1 MKKLILLLT
10 ALLASAALTF
20 AQTPEEIVKN
30 MEAQMDKADQ
40 AGLQVTMELKIPII
54 GTTSARMHVL
64 GKKSRTD
71 IALKDHKSTMWTD
84 ENTIWTWTNTPA
96 QNEVVVENK
105 KESSSSSEDNL
116 KLAEGITE
124 GYDVTLTKETADAW
138 YLNCKKSKSNT
149 DKDDPKTITLVVE
162 KGTYMMKELST
173 KVQGLTVALKDA
185 KLGVSESDVTFDISK
200 CPGAKLTDKR

>member
-116 KLAEGITE
+116 TLAEGITE

>member
-10 ALLASAALTF
+10 ALLASTALTF

>member
-10 ALLASAALTF
+10 ALLASTALTF

-30 MEAQMDKADQ
+30 VEAQMDKADQ

>member
-1 MKKLILLLT
+1 MKRFILLLT
-10 ALLASAALTF
+10 TLLASAALVF

-54 GTTSARMHVL
+54 GTTAARMHVL

-71 IALKDHKSTMWTD
+71 IALKGHKSTMWTD
-84 ENTIWTWTNTPA
+84 ESTIWTWTNTPT
-96 QNEVVVENK
+96 QNEVVVESK
-105 KESSSSSEDNL
+105 KDSSSSSEDNL

-124 GYDVTLTKETADAW
+124 GYDVTISKETADAW

-173 KVQGLTVALKDA
+173 KLKGITVALMDA

>member
-1 MKKLILLLT
+1 
-10 ALLASAALTF
+10 
-20 AQTPEEIVKN
+20 
-30 MEAQMDKADQ
+30 
-40 AGLQVTMELKIPII
+40 
-54 GTTSARMHVL
+54 
-64 GKKSRTD
+64 
-71 IALKDHKSTMWTD
+71 
-84 ENTIWTWTNTPA
+84 
-96 QNEVVVENK
+96 VVVESK
-105 KESSSSSEDNL
+105 KDSSSSSEDNL

-124 GYDVTLTKETADAW
+124 GYDVTISKETADAW

-173 KVQGLTVALKDA
+173 KLKGITVALKDA

>member
-1 MKKLILLLT
+1 MKRFILLLT
-10 ALLASAALTF
+10 ALLASAALIF

-54 GTTSARMHVL
+54 GTTAARMHVL

-71 IALKDHKSTMWTD
+71 IALKNHKSTMCTD
-84 ENTIWTWTNTPA
+84 ESTIWTWTNTPT
-96 QNEVVVENK
+96 QKEVVVESK
-105 KESSSSSEDNL
+105 KDSGSSSEDNL

-124 GYDVTLTKETADAW
+124 GYDVTISKETADAW

>member
-1 MKKLILLLT
+1 MKRFILLLT
-10 ALLASAALTF
+10 ALLASAALVF

-54 GTTSARMHVL
+54 GTTAARMHVL

-84 ENTIWTWTNTPA
+84 ESTIWTWTNTPT
-96 QNEVVVENK
+96 QNEVVVESK
-105 KESSSSSEDNL
+105 KDSSSSSEDNL

-124 GYDVTLTKETADAW
+124 GYDVTISKETADAW

-173 KVQGLTVALKDA
+173 KLKGITVALKDA

>member
-1 MKKLILLLT
+1 
-10 ALLASAALTF
+10 
-20 AQTPEEIVKN
+20 
-30 MEAQMDKADQ
+30 
-40 AGLQVTMELKIPII
+40 
-54 GTTSARMHVL
+54 
-64 GKKSRTD
+64 
-71 IALKDHKSTMWTD
+71 MWTD
-84 ENTIWTWTNTPA
+84 ESTIWTWTNTPT
-96 QNEVVVENK
+96 QNEVVVESK
-105 KESSSSSEDNL
+105 KDSSSSSEDNL

-124 GYDVTLTKETADAW
+124 GYDVTISKETADAW

-173 KVQGLTVALKDA
+173 KLKGITVALKDA